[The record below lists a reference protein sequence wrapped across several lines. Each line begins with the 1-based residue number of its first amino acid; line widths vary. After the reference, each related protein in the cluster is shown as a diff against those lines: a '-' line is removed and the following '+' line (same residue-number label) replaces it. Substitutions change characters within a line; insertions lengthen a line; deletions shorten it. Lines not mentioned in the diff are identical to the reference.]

1 MNQGEWYI
9 ELLRPLQNMF
19 ESILT
24 SRPAKLRVQNK
35 PHIQIDLV
43 FIG

>member
-1 MNQGEWYI
+1 MNQWEWYI
-9 ELLRPLQNMF
+9 ELLRPLQNM
-19 ESILT
+19 SKLILT
-24 SRPAKLRVQNK
+24 SRPAKIRVQNK